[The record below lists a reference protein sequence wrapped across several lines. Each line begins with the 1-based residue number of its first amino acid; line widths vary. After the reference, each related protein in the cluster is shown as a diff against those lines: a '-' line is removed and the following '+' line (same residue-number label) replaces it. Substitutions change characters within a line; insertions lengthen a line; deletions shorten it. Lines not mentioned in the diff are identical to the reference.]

1 MVRATWLTVDL
12 IIDASLPE
20 NWLGMR
26 PRPWWRPTYNFY
38 WSTIFRT
45 WGRNDHWFDLMG
57 KFLRFSIFPK
67 EEENK
72 ETSLYHRD
80 LLLTLTTIISHC
92 EITNPPQLV
101 LSSQTPNLK
110 SKMTDVTSEIL
121 LLEVLDLEPYMCMF
135 QSVLPEINLLQ
146 SLFYNMLKIYYQ
158 NKLASPQ
165 TKWAKGIVFHLYNEM
180 QISHWKTN
188 LQFQKTEQNGA

>member
-1 MVRATWLTVDL
+1 MHKENRFKIPNGGQMVRATWLTVDL

-26 PRPWWRPTYNFY
+26 PRSWWRHAYNFY

-57 KFLRFSIFPK
+57 TFLRFSIFPK
-67 EEENK
+67 EEEHK

-80 LLLTLTTIISHC
+80 LLLTLTTIISHR
-92 EITNPPQLV
+92 EITNPPQLC

-110 SKMTDVTSEIL
+110 SKMTAITSEIL

-135 QSVLPEINLLQ
+135 RLSC
-146 SLFYNMLKIYYQ
+146 LK
-158 NKLASPQ
+158 
-165 TKWAKGIVFHLYNEM
+165 
-180 QISHWKTN
+180 
-188 LQFQKTEQNGA
+188 